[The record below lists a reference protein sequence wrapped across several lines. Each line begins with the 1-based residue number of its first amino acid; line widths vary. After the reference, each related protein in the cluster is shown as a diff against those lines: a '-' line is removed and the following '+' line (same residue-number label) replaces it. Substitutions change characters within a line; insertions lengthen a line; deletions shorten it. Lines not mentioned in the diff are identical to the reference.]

1 MYLQNFIQI
10 IPEKFKTILPKTL
23 IPTPLTLRPDDLL
36 RRSPSACLIRS
47 VSTLTPQSFHAS
59 VRLLRIGQ
67 AIDLL
72 VAVSS
77 MCCHTSTPAL
87 STLSSSR
94 GLTSQRKGYPILR
107 GASRLDAFSVYPFRT
122 WLLCRAPGRTADAPV
137 VRPSRSSRTE
147 DSSSQI
153 SCARAG

>member
-107 GASRLDAFSVYPFRT
+107 GASRLDAFSVYPVPA
-122 WLLCRAPGRTADAPV
+122 WLPCHGPGGPTGAPAAG
-137 VRPSRSSRTE
+137 PSRSSRTK